1 MRHIHMYVHMFE
13 CVCVYEY
20 GAYMF
25 GRGDSSETF
34 HIRDYE
40 VLVKMDRVQ
49 VNHKYKTTTTT
60 ATCVQV
66 CVRVVH
72 SNNNK

>member
-1 MRHIHMYVHMFE
+1 MFE
-13 CVCVYEY
+13 YVYEY

-25 GRGDSSETF
+25 GREHSSETF
-34 HIRDYE
+34 HIRDYD

-49 VNHKYKTTTTT
+49 VNHKYKTTT